1 MISTRLRDP
10 GGLARLFSPQSIV
23 IVGASATPTSFG
35 ARFMTNL
42 AGFTGR
48 LYLMNPRYEQI
59 GGQPCYKS
67 LRDLPEV
74 PDCVIVATGLA
85 TVEAI
90 FEDCIALGVGGVI
103 LIASG
108 FSETGSAETVAVQD
122 RLAARARESG
132 VALLGPNTIGFV
144 NFRTRAGA
152 TFLTGLDFERG
163 FDQAPGDRRIGLAS
177 QSGALGLSLAQAMN
191 RDLFFSHVLS
201 CGNSADVDL
210 ADCANYLVDDPDCQV
225 IVCLLEGLSNPRRLE
240 AVTRRATAAGKPIIL
255 CKMARGASGA
265 QAAASHTGS
274 LAGSHAAYREMIRRA
289 GGIMIDAFED
299 LLETAAYFSKAGAP
313 RGEGAMVIAT
323 SGGAG
328 ILSADA
334 AESAGV
340 PLPQPSP
347 QLRTVLARHIP
358 SFGTT
363 RNPADVTAEVVND
376 INSLTACVEAI
387 LSGDDYGA
395 LVVPHPL
402 AYETAY
408 PRIELL
414 DRLGREAGKVI
425 SLVWL
430 SGWLEGPGA
439 REIEAARNLALFRS
453 MDRCFETLHLWS
465 DWHHRRAALVQ
476 EVPARLSASDAKPEV
491 AQAIA
496 QMQATVLPERMAK
509 SLLAAYGVNVVSD
522 HRART
527 EAEAREVAARIGGRM
542 VMKIDSPDIAH
553 KTEVGGIA
561 LDLNS
566 ADAVASA
573 FGRMMKDVAGHAP
586 EARLEGVIVQP
597 MVPEGIEIVVGARID
612 DVFGPLVLV
621 GLGGVFVELMADSV
635 TAPAPVS
642 AAEALTMI
650 GKLRG
655 ARLLDGFR
663 GLPAVDCQALAEVV
677 ARVSEFAADHADQLV
692 ELDVNP
698 LICRGTQIIAADA
711 LIVLKDKDTSQQE
724 ATAAQ

>member
-23 IVGASATPTSFG
+23 IVGASANQTSFG
-35 ARFMTNL
+35 ARFMSNL

-48 LYLMNPRYEQI
+48 LYLMNPRYDRI
-59 GGQPCYKS
+59 GAQPCYSS
-67 LRDLPEV
+67 LRDLPET

-108 FSETGSAETVAVQD
+108 FSETGSAETAAVQD

-132 VALLGPNTIGFV
+132 VPLLGPNTIGFV
-144 NFRTRAGA
+144 NFRSRAGA

-163 FDQAPGDRRIGLAS
+163 FDRDPADRRIGLAS

-191 RDLFFSHVLS
+191 CDLFFSHVLS

-225 IVCLLEGLSNPRRLE
+225 IVCLLEGLNNPRRLE

-255 CKMARGASGA
+255 CKMARGESGA

-274 LAGSHAAYREMIRRA
+274 LAGSHAAYQEMIRRA
-289 GGIMIDAFED
+289 GGIVIDAFED
-299 LLETAAYFSKAGAP
+299 LLETAAYLAKAGAP

-323 SGGAG
+323 SGGAA

-347 QLRTVLARHIP
+347 ALQSVLARHIP

-376 INSLTACVEAI
+376 IHSLTACVEAI
-387 LSGDDYGA
+387 LSGDDHSA

-402 AYETAY
+402 AYETAF
-408 PRIELL
+408 PRIDLL

-439 REIEAARNLALFRS
+439 REIEAAGNLALFRS
-453 MDRCFETLHLWS
+453 MDRCFETLRIWA
-465 DWHHRRAALVQ
+465 DWHQRRAALAQ
-476 EVPARLSASDAKPEV
+476 QAPGRISPADAVPEV
-491 AQAIA
+491 AQVLGETS
-496 QMQATVLPERMAK
+496 ATVLPERIAK
-509 SLLAAYGVNVVSD
+509 SLLAAYGIDVVGD
-522 HRART
+522 LRAST
-527 EAEAREVAARIGGRM
+527 EAAVREAASRIGGRM

-561 LDLNS
+561 LDLAS
-566 ADAVASA
+566 PDAAADAFRTMMENVA
-573 FGRMMKDVAGHAP
+573 RHASD
-586 EARLEGVIVQP
+586 ARLDGVIVQP
-597 MVPEGIEIVVGARID
+597 MVPEGIEIVVGARVD
-612 DVFGPLVLV
+612 AVFGPLVMV

-642 AAEALTMI
+642 PAEALAMI

-663 GLPAVDCQALAEVV
+663 GLPAVDCGALAEVV
-677 ARVSEFAADHADQLV
+677 ARVSEFAADHADRLV

-698 LICRGTQIIAADA
+698 LICRGGQIIAADA
-711 LIVLKDKDTSQQE
+711 LIVLNENGNSQQE

>member
-48 LYLMNPRYEQI
+48 LYLMNPRYDKI
-59 GGQPCYKS
+59 GDHPCYSS
-67 LRDLPEV
+67 LRDLPET
-74 PDCVIVATGLA
+74 PDCVIVATGLT

-108 FSETGSAETVAVQD
+108 FSETGSAETAAVQD

-144 NFRTRAGA
+144 NFRSRAGA

-163 FDQAPGDRRIGLAS
+163 FDRAPADRRIGLAS

-255 CKMARGASGA
+255 CKMARGESGA

-274 LAGSHAAYREMIRRA
+274 LAGSHEAYREMIHRA
-289 GGIMIDAFED
+289 GGIVIDAFED
-299 LLETAAYFSKAGAP
+299 LLETAAYMAKASAP

-323 SGGAG
+323 SGGAA
-328 ILSADA
+328 ILCADA

-340 PLPQPSP
+340 PMPQPKAAL
-347 QLRTVLARHIP
+347 QTILARHIP

-387 LSGDDYGA
+387 LSDDDYSA

-439 REIEAARNLALFRS
+439 REIETAPNLALFRS
-453 MDRCFETLHLWS
+453 MDRCFETLRIWT
-465 DWHHRRAALVQ
+465 DWHHRRASIVQ
-476 EVPARLSASDAKPEV
+476 QVPARISSAAAAPEV
-491 AQAIA
+491 ARRLGSAET
-496 QMQATVLPERMAK
+496 TVLPERIAK
-509 SLLAAYGVNVVSD
+509 SLLASYGIEAAGD
-522 HRART
+522 QRAST
-527 EAEAREVAARIGGRM
+527 EAEVHAAAIRLGGRM

-561 LDLNS
+561 LDLAS
-566 ADAVASA
+566 PDAAARA
-573 FGRMMKDVAGHAP
+573 FRKMLQDVATHAP
-586 EARLEGVIVQP
+586 DARLDGVIVQQ
-597 MVPEGIEIVVGARID
+597 MIPEGIEIVVGARID
-612 DVFGPLVLV
+612 ALFGPLVLV

-642 AAEALTMI
+642 TRDALSMI
-650 GKLRG
+650 RKLRG

-663 GLPAVDCQALAEVV
+663 GLPAVDCQALADVV
-677 ARVSEFAADHADQLV
+677 ARVSEFAADHADRIV

-698 LICRGTQIIAADA
+698 LICRGKTIIAADA
-711 LIVLKDKDTSQQE
+711 LIVLKDRTDNQQ
-724 ATAAQ
+724 TAAQ